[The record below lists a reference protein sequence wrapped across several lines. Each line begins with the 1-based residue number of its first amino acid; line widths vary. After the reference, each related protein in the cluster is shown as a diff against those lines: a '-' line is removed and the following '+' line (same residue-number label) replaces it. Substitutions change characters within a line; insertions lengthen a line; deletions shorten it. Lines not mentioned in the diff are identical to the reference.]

1 MSSYG
6 FTDDDLKYLRIKGSP
21 SDRDRNVSRGELSTH
36 GVPMDPRVPRNELT
50 PAKKRGKYRAEPTE
64 VDGHRFPSKREATRY
79 EHLKLMQKAGEIADL
94 ELQPQ
99 YPIVVTTP
107 AGVKVKAGVYTA
119 DFRYTRKGGGTVIED
134 AKGFKANE
142 AYRLRKR
149 IVEAQYGIEI
159 QEV

>member
-1 MSSYG
+1 MSW
-6 FTDDDLKYLRIKGSP
+6 TEEDIAHLRIKGRP
-21 SDRDRNVSRGELSTH
+21 SDRDRNLSRGERSTL
-36 GVPMDPRVPRNELT
+36 PDRQDLRVNRNVVT
-50 PAKKRGKYRAEPTE
+50 PAPAKKRGKYRAEPTE

-99 YPIVVTTP
+99 YPLIVTTP
-107 AGVKVKAGVYTA
+107 AGVKVQAGVYTA

-134 AKGFKANE
+134 AKGFKSNE